1 MDARLRFQFLLSVLL
16 VVLFIEFYNNV
27 GPEVELLSTYLFWLG
42 SQQGNL
48 SAKLAGNESETETKE
63 SRREEK
69 DKIALMRTLRQLQ
82 ASQVCFL
89 QIVQNLTDLST
100 GDWTAWF
107 GCGLVGQRQSNGEVK
122 TYLKNT
128 EFDAMGI

>member
-1 MDARLRFQFLLSVLL
+1 MGQMDARLRFQFLLSVLL

-27 GPEVELLSTYLFWLG
+27 GPQVELLSPYLFLFG
-42 SQQGNL
+42 PQKGNL

-63 SRREEK
+63 RRREEK

-100 GDWTAWF
+100 GD
-107 GCGLVGQRQSNGEVK
+107 
-122 TYLKNT
+122 
-128 EFDAMGI
+128 